1 MNCAH
6 CNALL
11 GDVRYVFALQGHG
24 MEYSR
29 PGETPSEQAVL
40 TSRVITTLAR
50 YCSSACCK
58 QQLPDRLER
67 LALPAT
73 LQHNRVLGGPI
84 CPCGKCGTPVVMTQP
99 HVAVIKGK
107 VLVEPDGEEGVPVWF
122 DILTV
127 LCDGCDGAQAREMV
141 DYLHGLTD
149 ETRLEHM
156 MFSELSER
164 AEPI

>member
-50 YCSSACCK
+50 YCSSACSTTACSVDRFAPAANVAH
-58 QQLPDRLER
+58 QL
-67 LALPAT
+67 
-73 LQHNRVLGGPI
+73 
-84 CPCGKCGTPVVMTQP
+84 
-99 HVAVIKGK
+99 
-107 VLVEPDGEEGVPVWF
+107 
-122 DILTV
+122 
-127 LCDGCDGAQAREMV
+127 
-141 DYLHGLTD
+141 
-149 ETRLEHM
+149 
-156 MFSELSER
+156 S
-164 AEPI
+164 

>member
-11 GDVRYVFALQGHG
+11 GDVRYVFALQDHG

-58 QQLPDRLER
+58 QQLPEQLER
-67 LALPAT
+67 LALPAN

-107 VLVEPDGEEGVPVWF
+107 VLMERDDESAPVWL

-127 LCDGCDGAQAREMV
+127 LCDECKGTQAREMV
-141 DYLHGLTD
+141 DYLHHSPD
-149 ETRLEHM
+149 ESRLEDM
-156 MFSELSER
+156 VPTER
-164 AEPI
+164 AEPA

>member
-58 QQLPDRLER
+58 QQLPDQLGR

-84 CPCGKCGTPVVMTQP
+84 CTCGKCGTPVVMTQP

-107 VLVEPDGEEGVPVWF
+107 VLMERDDEGAPVWL

-127 LCDGCDGAQAREMV
+127 LCEECRGAQAHEMV
-141 DYLHGLTD
+141 EFLCGELDPAGLADLILT
-149 ETRLEHM
+149 
-156 MFSELSER
+156 ER
-164 AEPI
+164 AEQP